1 MYLNSKTTTRKPLAF
16 ALALFTTNCMSAQ
29 IVIKDSDLCPNK
41 NFVEVKNGHEC
52 VYLGLP
58 SGLKWPTCN
67 VGASALLI
75 SVNIMR
81 GGDNPS
87 LIIRRVTI
95 CTTTLS

>member
-1 MYLNSKTTTRKPLAF
+1 MRKLLAF

-41 NFVEVKNGHEC
+41 NSIEVKNGHEC
-52 VYLGLP
+52 VDLGLP
-58 SGLKWPTCN
+58 SGLKWSTCN
-67 VGASALLI
+67 VGASSPSDFGEYYAW
-75 SVNIMR
+75 
-81 GGDNPS
+81 GGGYNPS